1 MAHSMGKAAAQQSGG
16 QAEPKR
22 GRPNMPHY
30 GISKRSEGL
39 LAWSWVEEQMGKSR
53 NYWIC
58 STRPVGRPHAVPV
71 WGVWLEGNL
80 YFGSDRQA
88 RKARNLAANPE
99 VVVHLESGDDTVIFE
114 GTVEEVTDKPILA
127 RMASATA
134 AKYPPFTPDPEPP
147 PGQITYVLRPRV
159 AFAWRE
165 KDFPTSATR
174 WVFND
179 AKK

>member
-1 MAHSMGKAAAQQSGG
+1 MARSTGI

-22 GRPNMPHY
+22 SRPNMPNY
-30 GISKRSEGL
+30 GISRSSKGL

-58 STRPVGRPHAVPV
+58 STRPDGRPHAAPV
-71 WGVWLEGNL
+71 WGVWLDGNL
-80 YFGSDRQA
+80 YFGSNRQS
-88 RKARNLAANPE
+88 RKARNLVANAE

-114 GTVEEVTDKPILA
+114 GTVEEVTDRAILA

-134 AKYPPFTPDPEPP
+134 AKYPPFTPDPEPA
-147 PGQITYVLRPRV
+147 PGNIYYALKPRV
-159 AFAWRE
+159 VFAWRE

-174 WVFND
+174 WSFGG
-179 AKK
+179 AGK